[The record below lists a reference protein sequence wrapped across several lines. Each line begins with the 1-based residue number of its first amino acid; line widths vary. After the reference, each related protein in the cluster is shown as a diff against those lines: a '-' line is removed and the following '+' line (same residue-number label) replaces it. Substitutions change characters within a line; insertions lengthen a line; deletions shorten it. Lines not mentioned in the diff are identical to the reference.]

1 MLQLTIFVVALG
13 YAGKPPGRSPLGT
26 RRVSRGWL
34 PGERAATPPPP
45 PPQPPQPPTP
55 PAPPAVVSPI
65 ILPFASLYFLLTWP
79 VWRYQL
85 LYVYQG
91 HFSAGGQF
99 WIYCAHRIVVCLGVM
114 ASFTAGEG

>member
-1 MLQLTIFVVALG
+1 M
-13 YAGKPPGRSPLGT
+13 
-26 RRVSRGWL
+26 
-34 PGERAATPPPP
+34 
-45 PPQPPQPPTP
+45 
-55 PAPPAVVSPI
+55 VSPI